1 MNSAVVVPIK
11 KSRPVPAIFWGGLTA
26 GILDITAAFLTW
38 ATQGISPMRILQGIA
53 KGALGPKAFQGGWKT
68 AALGLAVHFLVA
80 YTATTI
86 FYLASRKIAF
96 LTRLPLASGVLYGIA
111 VYLFMYFVVMPLAS
125 LKPLLTPSGIVV
137 AVLTH
142 IFCVGLPISLTVR
155 RYS

>member
-1 MNSAVVVPIK
+1 MNSAVSPMR
-11 KSRPVPAIFWGGLTA
+11 KSSALSAIVWGGLTA
-26 GILDITAAFLTW
+26 GVLDITAAFVTW
-38 ATQGISPMRILQGIA
+38 APKGVSPTRILQGIA
-53 KGALGPKAFQGGWKT
+53 KGALGPGAYQGGLKT
-68 AALGLAVHFLVA
+68 AALGLAFHFLIA
-80 YTATTI
+80 FTATTV

-96 LTRLPLASGVLYGIA
+96 LIRQPITSGVLYGIA

-125 LKPLLTPSGIVV
+125 IKPALTPSAITI

>member
-11 KSRPVPAIFWGGLTA
+11 KSRPVPAIFWGGLTV
-26 GILDITAAFLTW
+26 GVLDITAAFVTW
-38 ATQGISPMRILQGIA
+38 APRGISPMRVLQGVA
-53 KGALGPKAFQGGWKT
+53 RGALGAKAFQGGWAT
-68 AALGLAVHFLVA
+68 AALGLAFHFLIA
-80 YTATTI
+80 FTATAV

-96 LTRLPLASGVLYGIA
+96 LTRQAIASGALYGIA

-125 LKPLLTPSGIVV
+125 LKPALTPSAIVI

-155 RYS
+155 RFS

>member
-11 KSRPVPAIFWGGLTA
+11 KSRPIPAIFWGGLTA
-26 GILDITAAFLTW
+26 GILDITAAFVTW
-38 ATQGISPMRILQGIA
+38 APRGISPMRILQGIA

-125 LKPLLTPSGIVV
+125 LKPLLTPSAIVI